1 MDTIHVMP
9 TDTTIVSKP
18 AASAG
23 ADPAA
28 PSAPPSAGTDPAM
41 PPPIPPAPPKA
52 PAPSPPPAPPAPPS
66 RPWWREALHGCMVA
80 SFGFVVVSLVVLFV
94 SIAGCSALVRAGAGG
109 GRAVG
114 KPGDPY
120 EKSDVEDLN
129 LQRPDAE
136 LPANAPKVLV
146 VKLRGVIA
154 FGDDDA
160 PWKADANG
168 ADAAL
173 RAIRKATLDPEV
185 DGILLDV
192 DSGGGEVTASDVIWK
207 ALKDFRA
214 SRQDSKTR
222 RFVVTIM
229 GATAASGAYYAA
241 VASDWI
247 VAHPSTI
254 TGSIGVKIDGFNVKQ
269 FLEQRGVRQISVASG
284 PNKNMMSPF
293 QDLTDQQRQLVQAEV
308 DALHARFVDIVAKG
322 RKLSDERAKA
332 LADGRVF
339 LAEEARKEGLVD
351 EVGYLEDAKAK
362 VSALLGGKPA
372 RYFVYGAD
380 QGLLRTILSPSFL
393 GSVVHEALPDA
404 GLSAPAGVRAE

>member
-18 AASAG
+18 A
-23 ADPAA
+23 DPAT
-28 PSAPPSAGTDPAM
+28 PPPASAGTDPAT
-41 PPPIPPAPPKA
+41 PPPIPPAAPKA
-52 PAPSPPPAPPAPPS
+52 PAAPPPPAPPR
-66 RPWWREALHGCMVA
+66 RPWWREALHGCMIA
-80 SFGFVVVSLVVLFV
+80 SFAFVVVAILALFAAMRGCV
-94 SIAGCSALVRAGAGG
+94 AIAKSAGKSGDAVKGAMAEFGG
-109 GRAVG
+109 
-114 KPGDPY
+114 PY
-120 EKSDVEDLN
+120 AKSDVEDLN
-129 LQRPDAE
+129 LQRPGAE
-136 LPANAPKVLV
+136 LPKEAPKVLV

-160 PWKADANG
+160 PWKADAAG

-192 DSGGGEVTASDVIWK
+192 DSGGGEVTASDVLWK

-241 VASDWI
+241 AASDWI

-254 TGSIGVKIDGFNVKQ
+254 TGSIGVKIESFNVRQ
-269 FLEQRGVRQISVASG
+269 FLEQRGVRRVSVTSG
-284 PNKNMMSPF
+284 ANKNMLSPF
-293 QDLTDQQRQLVQAEV
+293 QDLTEPQRQLVQAEV
-308 DALHARFVDIVAKG
+308 DALHARFVDVVAKG
-322 RKLSDERAKA
+322 RKLADDRVKA

-339 LAEEARKEGLVD
+339 LAEEAKKEGLVD

-362 VSALLGGKPA
+362 ISSLLGGKAA

-380 QGLLRTILSPSFL
+380 QGFLKTLFSPSFL
-393 GSVVHEALPDA
+393 GAVVHEALPDA
-404 GLSAPAGVRAE
+404 GLSEGSGVRAE

>member
-9 TDTTIVSKP
+9 TDTTIVSRP
-18 AASAG
+18 
-23 ADPAA
+23 ADPAG
-28 PSAPPSAGTDPAM
+28 PDPAT
-41 PPPIPPAPPKA
+41 PPPIPPEPPKA
-52 PAPSPPPAPPAPPS
+52 PAPPPPPETPAPPA

-80 SFGFVVVSLVVLFV
+80 SFAFVVVSLAVLFV
-94 SIAGCSALVRAGAGG
+94 SIAGCSALLRAGG
-109 GRAVG
+109 GRSVAKLDG
-114 KPGDPY
+114 PY
-120 EKSDVEDLN
+120 AKSDAEDLN
-129 LQRPDAE
+129 LQHPGAAE

-192 DSGGGEVTASDVIWK
+192 DSGGGEVTASDVLWK

-214 SRQDSKTR
+214 SRQDSRTR

-241 VASDWI
+241 AASDWI

-254 TGSIGVKIDGFNVKQ
+254 TGSIGVKIEGFNVKQ
-269 FLEQRGVRQISVASG
+269 FLEARGVRRVSVASG
-284 PNKNMMSPF
+284 ANKNMMSPF

-308 DALHARFVDIVAKG
+308 DALHARFVDVVAKG

-339 LAEEARKEGLVD
+339 LAEEAQKEGLVD

-362 VSALLGGKPA
+362 VATLLGGKTP

-380 QGLLRTILSPSFL
+380 QGILRTILSPSFL
-393 GSVVHEALPDA
+393 GSVVREALPDA
-404 GLSAPAGVRAE
+404 GLSAPSGVRAE

>member
-18 AASAG
+18 A
-23 ADPAA
+23 DR
-28 PSAPPSAGTDPAM
+28 AGTDPAASGTAPAT
-41 PPPIPPAPPKA
+41 PPPIPPTAPKA
-52 PAPSPPPAPPAPPS
+52 PEPPPPPPPR

-80 SFGFVVVSLVVLFV
+80 SFAFVVVSLVVLLV
-94 SIAGCSALVRAGAGG
+94 SIAGCSALVRAGANGG
-109 GRAVG
+109 GRPVG
-114 KPGDPY
+114 KLADPY
-120 EKSDVEDLN
+120 AKSDVDDLN

-160 PWKADANG
+160 PWKVDATG

-192 DSGGGEVTASDVIWK
+192 DSGGGEVTASDVLWK

-229 GATAASGAYYAA
+229 GATAASGAYYAS

-254 TGSIGVKIDGFNVKQ
+254 TGSIGVKIESFNVKQ
-269 FLEQRGVRQISVASG
+269 FLEQRGVRRVSVTSG
-284 PNKNMMSPF
+284 ANKNMMSPF
-293 QDLTDQQRQLVQAEV
+293 QDLTEPQRQLVQAEV

-322 RKLSDERAKA
+322 RKISDDRAKA

-339 LAEEARKEGLVD
+339 LAEEAKKEGLVD

-362 VSALLGGKPA
+362 VSSLLGGKIP

-380 QGLLRTILSPSFL
+380 QGFLRSILSPSFL
-393 GSVVHEALPDA
+393 GAVVHEALPDA

>member
-1 MDTIHVMP
+1 MDTIHVAP
-9 TDTTIVSKP
+9 TDTTIVSRP
-18 AASAG
+18 AEPSH
-23 ADPAA
+23 ADPA
-28 PSAPPSAGTDPAM
+28 T
-41 PPPIPPAPPKA
+41 PPPIPPAAPKA
-52 PAPSPPPAPPAPPS
+52 PDAPPPPPPAPPR

-80 SFGFVVVSLVVLFV
+80 SFAFVVVSLVVLFV
-94 SIAGCSALVRAGAGG
+94 SIAGCSALVRANSAAG
-109 GRAVG
+109 RSAG
-114 KPGDPY
+114 KASDPY
-120 EKSDVEDLN
+120 AKTDVEDLD

-136 LPANAPKVLV
+136 LPDNAPKVLV

-160 PWKADANG
+160 PWKLDATG

-241 VASDWI
+241 AASDWI
-247 VAHPSTI
+247 VAHPSTV
-254 TGSIGVKIDGFNVKQ
+254 TGSIGVKIESFNVRQ
-269 FLEQRGVRQISVASG
+269 FLEQRGVRRVSVASG

-293 QDLTDQQRQLVQAEV
+293 QDLTEPQRQLVQAEA
-308 DALHARFVDIVAKG
+308 DALHARLADVVAKG
-322 RKLSDERAKA
+322 RKPPDERAKA
-332 LADGRVF
+332 GGDGRVF

-362 VSALLGGKPA
+362 VSALLGGKAA
-372 RYFVYGAD
+372 RYFVYGVD
-380 QGLLRTILSPSFL
+380 QGLWRSILSPSFL
-393 GSVVHEALPDA
+393 GAVVHEALPDA
-404 GLSAPAGVRAE
+404 GLSAPSGVRAE

>member
-1 MDTIHVMP
+1 MDASFAAP
-9 TDTTIVSKP
+9 ADTTVVSHP
-18 AASAG
+18 AAAGAAPAAG
-23 ADPAA
+23 ADPA
-28 PSAPPSAGTDPAM
+28 T

-52 PAPSPPPAPPAPPS
+52 PAPPPPSVSPAPPR

-80 SFGFVVVSLVVLFV
+80 SFAFVVVSLVVLFV
-94 SIAGCSALVRAGAGG
+94 SIAGCSALVRAGAKNTAGHS
-109 GRAVG
+109 VG
-114 KPGDPY
+114 KASAPY

-129 LQRPDAE
+129 LQRPGAE
-136 LPANAPKVLV
+136 LPSNAPKVLV
-146 VKLRGVIA
+146 VRLRGVIA

-160 PWKADANG
+160 PWKVDANG

-192 DSGGGEVTASDVIWK
+192 DSGGGEVTASDVLWK

-222 RFVVTIM
+222 RFVVTVM

-241 VASDWI
+241 AASDWI

-254 TGSIGVKIDGFNVKQ
+254 TGSIGVKIESFNVRQ
-269 FLEQRGVRQISVASG
+269 FLEQRGVRRVSVTSG
-284 PNKNMMSPF
+284 ANKNMMSPF
-293 QDLTDQQRQLVQAEV
+293 QDLTEPQRQLVQAEV

-322 RKLSDERAKA
+322 RRLSEDRAKA

-339 LAEEARKEGLVD
+339 LAEEAKKEGLVD

-362 VSALLGGKPA
+362 VSSFLGGKAA

-380 QGLLRTILSPSFL
+380 QGFLRTILSPSFL
-393 GSVVHEALPDA
+393 GSVVREALPDA

>member
-18 AASAG
+18 AESAR

-28 PSAPPSAGTDPAM
+28 PSAPPSAGTDPAT

-52 PAPSPPPAPPAPPS
+52 PAPPPPPAPPS

-80 SFGFVVVSLVVLFV
+80 SFAFVVVSLVVLLV
-94 SIAGCSALVRAGAGG
+94 SIAGCSALLRAGG
-109 GRAVG
+109 GGAAG
-114 KPGDPY
+114 KLAGPY

-136 LPANAPKVLV
+136 LPASAPKVLV

-160 PWKADANG
+160 PWKVDANG

-185 DGILLDV
+185 DGILFDV
-192 DSGGGEVTASDVIWK
+192 DSGGGEVTASDVLWK

-229 GATAASGAYYAA
+229 GATAASGAYYAS

-254 TGSIGVKIDGFNVKQ
+254 TGSIGVKIESFNVKQ
-269 FLEQRGVRQISVASG
+269 FLEQRGVRRVSVTSG
-284 PNKNMMSPF
+284 ANKNMMSPF

-362 VSALLGGKPA
+362 VSSLLGGKTP

-380 QGLLRTILSPSFL
+380 QGFLKTLFSPSFL
-393 GSVVHEALPDA
+393 GAVVHEALPDA
-404 GLSAPAGVRAE
+404 ELSAPAGVRAE

>member
-18 AASAG
+18 A
-23 ADPAA
+23 DPAT
-28 PSAPPSAGTDPAM
+28 PPPSSGGTDPAT
-41 PPPIPPAPPKA
+41 PPPIPPAAPKA
-52 PAPSPPPAPPAPPS
+52 PVAPPPPAPPR
-66 RPWWREALHGCMVA
+66 RPWWREALHGCMIA
-80 SFGFVVVSLVVLFV
+80 SFAFVVVAILALFAAMRGCV
-94 SIAGCSALVRAGAGG
+94 AIAKAAGKSGEAVKGAMAEFGG
-109 GRAVG
+109 
-114 KPGDPY
+114 PY
-120 EKSDVEDLN
+120 AKSDVEDLN
-129 LQRPDAE
+129 LQRPGAE
-136 LPANAPKVLV
+136 LPKEAPKVLV

-160 PWKADANG
+160 PWKADATG

-192 DSGGGEVTASDVIWK
+192 DSGGGEVTASDVLWK

-241 VASDWI
+241 SASDWI

-254 TGSIGVKIDGFNVKQ
+254 TGSIGVKIETFNVKQ
-269 FLEQRGVRQISVASG
+269 FLEQRGVRRISVASG

-293 QDLTDQQRQLVQAEV
+293 QDLTEPQRQLVQAEV
-308 DALHARFVDIVAKG
+308 DALHARFVDVVAKG
-322 RKLSDERAKA
+322 RKISDERAKA

-339 LAEEARKEGLVD
+339 LAEEAKKEGLVD

-362 VSALLGGKPA
+362 ISSLLGGKAA

-380 QGLLRTILSPSFL
+380 QGFLRTVLSPSFL
-393 GSVVHEALPDA
+393 GAVVREALPDA

>member
-1 MDTIHVMP
+1 MDTIHVAP
-9 TDTTIVSKP
+9 TDTTIVSRP
-18 AASAG
+18 NGPEAEG
-23 ADPAA
+23 TDPAA
-28 PSAPPSAGTDPAM
+28 PPPPPPAAPPPL
-41 PPPIPPAPPKA
+41 PPEPPKA
-52 PAPSPPPAPPAPPS
+52 PAPPAPPR

-80 SFGFVVVSLVVLFV
+80 SFAFVVVSLAVLFV
-94 SIAGCSALVRAGAGG
+94 SIAGCSALLRAGADG
-109 GRAVG
+109 GRSVG
-114 KPGDPY
+114 RLSDPY
-120 EKSDVEDLN
+120 AKTDVEDLN

-136 LPANAPKVLV
+136 LPAAAPKVLV
-146 VKLRGVIA
+146 VRLRGVIA

-160 PWKADANG
+160 PWKADPNG

-192 DSGGGEVTASDVIWK
+192 DSGGGEVTASDVVWK

-241 VASDWI
+241 AASDWI
-247 VAHPSTI
+247 VAHPSTV
-254 TGSIGVKIDGFNVKQ
+254 TGSIGVKIEGFNVRN
-269 FLEQRGVRQISVASG
+269 FLEQRGVRRVSVASG

-293 QDLTDQQRQLVQAEV
+293 QDLTEPQRQLVQAEV
-308 DALHARFVDIVAKG
+308 DALHARFVDVVAKG

-339 LAEEARKEGLVD
+339 LAEEAKKEGLVD

-362 VSALLGGKPA
+362 VSSLLGGKAA

-380 QGLLRTILSPSFL
+380 QGFLRTILSPSFL
-393 GSVVHEALPDA
+393 GAVVHEALPDA

>member
-18 AASAG
+18 A
-23 ADPAA
+23 DPAT
-28 PSAPPSAGTDPAM
+28 PPPSSGGTDPAT
-41 PPPIPPAPPKA
+41 PPPIPPIPPPAPKA
-52 PAPSPPPAPPAPPS
+52 PAAPPPPR

-80 SFGFVVVSLVVLFV
+80 SFAFVVVAILALFAAMRGCV
-94 SIAGCSALVRAGAGG
+94 AIAKAAGKSGDAVKGAMAEFGG
-109 GRAVG
+109 
-114 KPGDPY
+114 PY
-120 EKSDVEDLN
+120 AKSDVEDLN
-129 LQRPDAE
+129 LQRPGAE
-136 LPANAPKVLV
+136 LPKEAPKVLV

-160 PWKADANG
+160 PWKADAAG

-192 DSGGGEVTASDVIWK
+192 DSGGGEVTASDVLWK

-241 VASDWI
+241 AASDWI

-254 TGSIGVKIDGFNVKQ
+254 TGSIGVKIESFNVKQ

-293 QDLTDQQRQLVQAEV
+293 QDLTEPQRQLVQAEV
-308 DALHARFVDIVAKG
+308 DALHARFVDVVAKG
-322 RKLSDERAKA
+322 RKLADDRAKA

-339 LAEEARKEGLVD
+339 LAEEAKKEGLVD

-362 VSALLGGKPA
+362 VSALLGGKTP

-380 QGLLRTILSPSFL
+380 QGFLRTLFSPSFL
-393 GSVVHEALPDA
+393 GAVVHEALPDA
-404 GLSAPAGVRAE
+404 GLSAPSGVRAE

>member
-1 MDTIHVMP
+1 MDTIHVAS
-9 TDTTIVSKP
+9 TDTTIVSRPKDP
-18 AASAG
+18 ESPG
-23 ADPAA
+23 ADPA
-28 PSAPPSAGTDPAM
+28 T
-41 PPPIPPAPPKA
+41 PPPLPPDPPKA
-52 PAPSPPPAPPAPPS
+52 PAPPAPPR
-66 RPWWREALHGCMVA
+66 RPWWREALNGCMVA
-80 SFGFVVVSLVVLFV
+80 SFAFVVVSLAVLFAA
-94 SIAGCSALVRAGAGG
+94 IAGCSALVRAGA
-109 GRAVG
+109 RAG
-114 KPGDPY
+114 ERMEDPDAAWA
-120 EKSDVEDLN
+120 KTDVEDLN
-129 LQRPDAE
+129 LQRRGTE
-136 LPANAPKVLV
+136 LPKEAPKVLV
-146 VKLRGVIA
+146 VKLRGTILL
-154 FGDDDA
+154 GDDDA
-160 PWKADANG
+160 PWKADENG

-173 RAIRKATLDPEV
+173 RAIRRATLDPEV

-192 DSGGGEVTASDVIWK
+192 DSGGGSVTASDVVWK

-229 GATAASGAYYAA
+229 GDTAASGAYYIAA
-241 VASDWI
+241 ASDWI

-254 TGSIGVKIDGFNVKQ
+254 TGSIGVKIESFNVRQ
-269 FLEQRGVRQISVASG
+269 FLEQRGVRRVSVASG
-284 PNKNMMSPF
+284 ANKNMMSPF
-293 QDLTDQQRQLVQAEV
+293 QDLTDQQRQLVQEAV

-362 VSALLGGKPA
+362 VSSLLGGKTP

-380 QGLLRTILSPSFL
+380 QGFLRTILSPSFL
-393 GSVVHEALPDA
+393 GAVVHEALPDA

>member
-18 AASAG
+18 A
-23 ADPAA
+23 DPAT
-28 PSAPPSAGTDPAM
+28 PPPASAGTDPAT
-41 PPPIPPAPPKA
+41 PPPIPPVAPKA
-52 PAPSPPPAPPAPPS
+52 PAAPPPPAPPR
-66 RPWWREALHGCMVA
+66 RPWWREALHGCMIA
-80 SFGFVVVSLVVLFV
+80 SFAFVVVAILALFAAMRGCV
-94 SIAGCSALVRAGAGG
+94 AIAKAAGKSGEAVKGAMAEFGG
-109 GRAVG
+109 
-114 KPGDPY
+114 PY
-120 EKSDVEDLN
+120 AKSDVEDLN
-129 LQRPDAE
+129 LQRPGAE
-136 LPANAPKVLV
+136 LPKEAPKVLV

-160 PWKADANG
+160 PWKADATG

-192 DSGGGEVTASDVIWK
+192 DSGGGEVTASDVLWK

-241 VASDWI
+241 AASDWI

-254 TGSIGVKIDGFNVKQ
+254 TGSIGVKIESFNVKQ

-293 QDLTDQQRQLVQAEV
+293 QDLTEPQRQLVQAEV
-308 DALHARFVDIVAKG
+308 DALHARFVDVVAKG
-322 RKLSDERAKA
+322 RKLADDRAKA

-339 LAEEARKEGLVD
+339 LAEEAKKEGLVD

-362 VSALLGGKPA
+362 VSALLGGKTP

-380 QGLLRTILSPSFL
+380 QGFLRTLFSPSFL
-393 GSVVHEALPDA
+393 GAVVHEALPDA
-404 GLSAPAGVRAE
+404 GLSAPSGVRAE

>member
-18 AASAG
+18 A
-23 ADPAA
+23 DPAT
-28 PSAPPSAGTDPAM
+28 PPPASAGTDPAT
-41 PPPIPPAPPKA
+41 PPPIPPVAPKA
-52 PAPSPPPAPPAPPS
+52 PAAPPPPAPPR

-80 SFGFVVVSLVVLFV
+80 SFAFVVVAILALFAAMRGCV
-94 SIAGCSALVRAGAGG
+94 AIAKAAGKSGDAVKGAMAEFGG
-109 GRAVG
+109 
-114 KPGDPY
+114 PY
-120 EKSDVEDLN
+120 AKSDVEDLN
-129 LQRPDAE
+129 LQRPGAE
-136 LPANAPKVLV
+136 LPKEAPKVLV

-160 PWKADANG
+160 PWKTDATG

-173 RAIRKATLDPEV
+173 RAIRKATLDPDV

-192 DSGGGEVTASDVIWK
+192 DSGGGEVTASDVLWK

-241 VASDWI
+241 AASDWI

-254 TGSIGVKIDGFNVKQ
+254 TGSIGVKIESFNVKQ

-293 QDLTDQQRQLVQAEV
+293 QDLTEPQRQLVQAEV
-308 DALHARFVDIVAKG
+308 DALHARFVDVVAKG
-322 RKLSDERAKA
+322 RKLADDRAKA

-339 LAEEARKEGLVD
+339 LAEEAKKEGLVD

-362 VSALLGGKPA
+362 VSALLGGKTP

-380 QGLLRTILSPSFL
+380 QGFLRTLFSPSFL
-393 GSVVHEALPDA
+393 GAVVHEALPDA
-404 GLSAPAGVRAE
+404 GLSAPSGVRAE

>member
-18 AASAG
+18 ADPAG
-23 ADPAA
+23 TAPAA
-28 PSAPPSAGTDPAM
+28 PPHAAPAT
-41 PPPIPPAPPKA
+41 PPPIPPAA
-52 PAPSPPPAPPAPPS
+52 PPPPAPPR

-80 SFGFVVVSLVVLFV
+80 SFAFVVVLLALLFV
-94 SIAGCSALVRAGAGG
+94 SIAGCSMLVRAGSGGG
-109 GRAVG
+109 GRAVAG
-114 KPGDPY
+114 RLADPY

-160 PWKADANG
+160 PWKTDAAG

-185 DGILLDV
+185 DGILFDV

-241 VASDWI
+241 AASDWI

-254 TGSIGVKIDGFNVKQ
+254 TGSIGVKIESFNVKQ
-269 FLEQRGVRQISVASG
+269 FLEQRGVRRVSVASG

-293 QDLTDQQRQLVQAEV
+293 QDLTDPQRQLVQAEV
-308 DALHARFVDIVAKG
+308 DALHARFVDVVAKG
-322 RKLSDERAKA
+322 RKLSEERAKA

-339 LAEEARKEGLVD
+339 LAEEAKNEGLVD
-351 EVGYLEDAKAK
+351 EVGYLEDAKSK
-362 VSALLGGKPA
+362 VSSLLGGKAA

-380 QGLLRTILSPSFL
+380 QGLWRSILSPSFF
-393 GSVVHEALPDA
+393 GAVVREALPDA
-404 GLSAPAGVRAE
+404 GLSEPSGIRAE

>member
-18 AASAG
+18 AESAG
-23 ADPAA
+23 PDPA
-28 PSAPPSAGTDPAM
+28 T
-41 PPPIPPAPPKA
+41 PPPIPPAPPQA
-52 PAPSPPPAPPAPPS
+52 PAPPPPPPPPPPPAPPS

-80 SFGFVVVSLVVLFV
+80 SFAFVVVSLVVLLV
-94 SIAGCSALVRAGAGG
+94 SIAGCSALLRAGG
-109 GRAVG
+109 GGAAG
-114 KPGDPY
+114 KLAGPY

-136 LPANAPKVLV
+136 LPASAPKVLV

-160 PWKADANG
+160 PWKVDAAG

-185 DGILLDV
+185 DGILFDV

-241 VASDWI
+241 SASDWI

-254 TGSIGVKIDGFNVKQ
+254 TGSIGVKIETFNVKQ

-293 QDLTDQQRQLVQAEV
+293 QDLTEPQRQLVQAEV
-308 DALHARFVDIVAKG
+308 DALHARFVDVVAKG
-322 RKLSDERAKA
+322 RKISDERAKA

-339 LAEEARKEGLVD
+339 LAEEAKKEGLVD

-362 VSALLGGKPA
+362 VSSLLGGKAA

-380 QGLLRTILSPSFL
+380 QGFLRTVLSPSFL
-393 GSVVHEALPDA
+393 GAVVREALPDA
-404 GLSAPAGVRAE
+404 GLSAPAGARAE